1 MGETK
6 SPPKTTL
13 STRLGLGSVLALLL
27 VLAFRLLFG
36 SSTATDAR
44 AAKLPELQDRGGVTT
59 RPVAAPSTQASRPAS
74 VASAPRVAKPAGMKA
89 VPLAKLPREAQ
100 NTVRLIKRG
109 GPYPFA
115 KDGTEFQNREGRLPR
130 KARGYYK
137 EYTVIT
143 PNSDDRG
150 ARRVV
155 AGANGELYYTD
166 DHYDSFQWV
175 EVP

>member
-1 MGETK
+1 
-6 SPPKTTL
+6 
-13 STRLGLGSVLALLL
+13 
-27 VLAFRLLFG
+27 
-36 SSTATDAR
+36 
-44 AAKLPELQDRGGVTT
+44 
-59 RPVAAPSTQASRPAS
+59 
-74 VASAPRVAKPAGMKA
+74 MKA